1 MEQLNGV
8 SKLTYQ
14 DNGNFSDYVNNWSEQ
29 FRIRMIQ
36 LEQLTYENKI
46 IKAQQQLRFRLDLG
60 VKAQ

>member
-1 MEQLNGV
+1 MEQLKEFL
-8 SKLTYQ
+8 KLTYQ

-46 IKAQQQLRFRLDLG
+46 IKAQQQLRFRLDL
-60 VKAQ
+60 